1 MHSSAVVPTRNH
13 ALWRAAERE
22 SVPWEDLCS
31 SAAPPPPSM
40 CALPSPPLPPPLCGF
55 QDSKTPQHATGCTSP
70 PRPGRRS
77 QILQRGL
84 VKKFCLLFAPFRM
97 NYFVYAIMC
106 FVSTDFEC
114 NPGILI
120 IHTIF
125 LQILCI
131 GITQVSSIIRVLKR
145 NQARGKLIDTILAE
159 VAVMRASGRASVKIN
174 V

>member
-1 MHSSAVVPTRNH
+1 MFICSAAAAIHVRIAIASPPSSALRV
-13 ALWRAAERE
+13 
-22 SVPWEDLCS
+22 S
-31 SAAPPPPSM
+31 
-40 CALPSPPLPPPLCGF
+40 GF
-55 QDSKTPQHATGCTSP
+55 QNAAACNGVHQPG
-70 PRPGRRS
+70 RGRRS

-125 LQILCI
+125 LQTLSSA
-131 GITQVSSIIRVLKR
+131 ITQVSSIIRVLKR
-145 NQARGKLIDTILAE
+145 NQARGEVIVQIYTISE
-159 VAVMRASGRASVKIN
+159 
-174 V
+174 